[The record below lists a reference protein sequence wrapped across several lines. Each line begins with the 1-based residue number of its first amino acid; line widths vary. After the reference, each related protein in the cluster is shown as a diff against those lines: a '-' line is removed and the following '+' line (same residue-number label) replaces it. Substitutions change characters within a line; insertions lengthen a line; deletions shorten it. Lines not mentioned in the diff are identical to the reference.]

1 MQEFHKNQFIFT
13 GKPQEQG
20 RGEEKAGVKE
30 RRWQKVK
37 CPRGNC
43 RGRLALFVSLK
54 SQAEKYCSLI
64 CCERKTLYH
73 V

>member
-1 MQEFHKNQFIFT
+1 MQEFHRNQFIFT

-37 CPRGNC
+37 CFRGNC
-43 RGRLALFVSLK
+43 QGNKITTAAH
-54 SQAEKYCSLI
+54 QEKYPYSI
-64 CCERKTLYH
+64 H
-73 V
+73 P